1 MGVTIVLSLAG
12 SANGTCHGDSG
23 ENFRGYLKGI
33 LAMAKYLLGWVL
45 GVPVIVL
52 VIIYL
57 LFN

>member
-12 SANGTCHGDSG
+12 SENGTCYGDSV

-33 LAMAKYLLGWVL
+33 MIMAKYLLGWIL

-57 LFN
+57 VFN

>member
-1 MGVTIVLSLAG
+1 MPLKKGSGQSVVSSNINYFNGASIVG
-12 SANGTCHGDSG
+12 
-23 ENFRGYLKGI
+23 
-33 LAMAKYLLGWVL
+33 KYLLGWIL